1 MNLATATALAGSQ
14 ARYVSEVYKVFQ
26 YKDDQTLRDYLDFVI
41 HEPVEW
47 LKGFP
52 AKLTT
57 KGAFSRPK
65 TALLKLLKHADV
77 QAELGAEYTK
87 RVHDIVW
94 AAFKKNADALV
105 AKRSEGAPATAA
117 AAAIDA
123 EEDSVQEE
131 NEIQFDAVADAAED
145 AESVHSVR
153 LPRAQASSTPAPIV
167 DARYAILEAAY
178 LDLLADFESSN
189 PGLTASVR
197 RLLSAMASSVP
208 LPPKH

>member
-65 TALLKLLKHADV
+65 TALLKLLA
-77 QAELGAEYTK
+77 
-87 RVHDIVW
+87 
-94 AAFKKNADALV
+94 
-105 AKRSEGAPATAA
+105 
-117 AAAIDA
+117 
-123 EEDSVQEE
+123 
-131 NEIQFDAVADAAED
+131 
-145 AESVHSVR
+145 
-153 LPRAQASSTPAPIV
+153 
-167 DARYAILEAAY
+167 
-178 LDLLADFESSN
+178 
-189 PGLTASVR
+189 
-197 RLLSAMASSVP
+197 
-208 LPPKH
+208 